1 MIFLISDRKI
11 FLKAVVIGD
20 GGVGKTSLIVRHVD
34 KKFDAEYKPT
44 LGFDISLKTIPV
56 EEGKAELLLWDIGGQ
71 AIFKEIR
78 ESYLEGSHCCFIVF
92 DLTNKETFDHLQ
104 DWLTELKRFAGDIPF
119 IIIGNKNDLEE
130 KRKISKEEMEK
141 KAKEIGAVDCF
152 ETSAKT
158 GDGVDDAFKK
168 LTNASVDYFTELN
181 K

>member
-1 MIFLISDRKI
+1 MISDRKF

-34 KKFDAEYKPT
+34 KKFDEEYKPT

-56 EEGKAELLLWDIGGQ
+56 EDAKAELLLWDIGGQ

-92 DLTNKETFDHLQ
+92 DLTNKESFEHLK
-104 DWLTELKRFAGDIPF
+104 DWLTELKRFAGEIPF
-119 IIIGNKNDLEE
+119 MIIGNKNDLKD

-141 KAKEIGAVDCF
+141 KAKEIGAVYCF

-158 GDGVDDAFKK
+158 GDGVDDAFKE
-168 LTNASVDYFTELN
+168 LTNASVEYFKNL
-181 K
+181 KK